1 MKRISKPTDYVFQ
14 VSWEVCN
21 KVGGIYTV
29 LSTQAKMLESIYKD
43 NLIYIGPDFGQ
54 AAKGSKAADGAAAV
68 FEPDSKLLAPLARQL
83 KKKGI
88 PTRFG
93 RWAVPGSPIVA
104 LVDFT
109 NLREEKNQIYAD
121 AWNDFGVD
129 SLHAYGDY
137 DDASLFGWQAGRM
150 AAEAYNYFCKQEKQ
164 ELKAVLQAH
173 EWMSAFSLLYVKK
186 HEPKMATVFTT
197 HATSIGRSIT
207 TNGKQLYAYFEGYN
221 GDQMAQELNME
232 AKHSAEKAAALQAD
246 CMTTV
251 SELTDKECRQFLGRE
266 SDVLLP
272 NGFEPAFSYRG
283 SQLQTVRKRA
293 RKALLNTYNA
303 LAGTNLTDETLI
315 ISTSGRNDFICKG
328 FDLFVNALKRVQD
341 RNEVDRN
348 ILGVI
353 AVPCWKKEARAELIE
368 RLANKPA
375 IKLLDGSALEPL
387 PYPFITHE
395 LNNFNE
401 ERLVQTILASGLRF
415 GKEERVHILL
425 IPSYLDGEDG
435 IINLPYYDFL
445 TASDYCIYPSY
456 YEPWGYTPLESTAF
470 SIPCLTT
477 NLSGFGQWVQS
488 EVGHLPLLSD
498 GVAVIPR
505 EDYNY
510 DHCVNEIAT
519 SIIGMARLSQDDR
532 VQFGNAAFEL
542 SKKAQWK
549 DFIKN
554 YLKAYTLAIKNNGH
568 F

>member
-1 MKRISKPTDYVFQ
+1 MKRVTKPTDFVFQ

-29 LSTQAKMLESIYKD
+29 LSTQAKMLENIYKD

-54 AAKGSKAADGAAAV
+54 AAKGSNAADGANAV
-68 FEPDSKLLAPLARQL
+68 FEPDSELLAPLARQL

-104 LVDFT
+104 LVNFE

-150 AAEAYNYFCKQEKQ
+150 AAEAYSYLCKQEKQ

-186 HEPKMATVFTT
+186 HEPKLSTVFTT

-221 GDQMAQELNME
+221 GDQMARELNME
-232 AKHSAEKAAALQAD
+232 AKHSAEKAAAQQAD

-251 SELTDKECRQFLGRE
+251 SELTDSECRQFLERE

-272 NGFEPAFSYRG
+272 NGFESAFSYRG
-283 SQLQTVRKRA
+283 AQLQTVRKRA

-303 LAGTNLTDETLI
+303 LAGVNLSDQTLI
-315 ISTSGRNDFICKG
+315 VSTSGRNDFICKG
-328 FDLFVNALKRVQD
+328 FDLFINALKRVQD
-341 RNEVDRN
+341 RNEVERD

-353 AVPCWKKEARAELIE
+353 AVPCWKKEARAELVE
-368 RLANKPA
+368 RIAKKPA

-387 PYPFITHE
+387 SNPFITHE
-395 LNNFNE
+395 LHNFNE
-401 ERLVQTILASGLRF
+401 ERLVQTILASGIRF
-415 GKEERVHILL
+415 GKQERVHLLL

-435 IINLPYYDFL
+435 VINLPYYDFL

-477 NLSGFGQWVQS
+477 SLSGFGQWVQR

-498 GVAVIPR
+498 GVAVISR
-505 EDYNY
+505 DDYNY
-510 DHCVNEIAT
+510 DHCVDEIAT

-532 VQFGNAAFEL
+532 QLFGNAAFEL

-554 YLKAYTLAIKNNGH
+554 YLNAYTLAIKNNGNL
-568 F
+568 